1 MSEVILSLNNIHKRF
16 GDIEVLKGIS
26 LTARKGDVISIL
38 GSSGSGKSTL
48 LRCINFLEIPDE
60 GTINVAGHEV
70 VCDGD
75 ATQSAKTN
83 QQSIYD
89 MRAQLGMVFQG
100 FNLWSHMTVL
110 ENVMEGPVH
119 VLKQAK
125 ADVKVKA
132 LAYLDKVGLADKAN
146 QYPAQLSGG
155 QKQRVA
161 IARAL
166 AMEPKILLFDEPT
179 SALDPELVNEV
190 LLVMQALAA
199 EGRTMLVVTH
209 EMHFAKTVS
218 NRVIFLHEG
227 LVEEDATPEEFFENP
242 KSLRLKDFISH
253 KK

>member
-1 MSEVILSLNNIHKRF
+1 
-16 GDIEVLKGIS
+16 
-26 LTARKGDVISIL
+26 
-38 GSSGSGKSTL
+38 
-48 LRCINFLEIPDE
+48 
-60 GTINVAGHEV
+60 
-70 VCDGD
+70 
-75 ATQSAKTN
+75 
-83 QQSIYD
+83 
-89 MRAQLGMVFQG
+89 MVFQG

-110 ENVMEGPVH
+110 ENVMEGPLH

-132 LAYLDKVGLADKAN
+132 LAYLDKVGLSDKAN
-146 QYPAQLSGG
+146 QYPEQLSGG

-209 EMHFAKTVS
+209 EMHFARTVS
-218 NRVIFLHEG
+218 NRVVFLHEG
-227 LVEEDATPEEFFENP
+227 LIEEDASPGDFFESP
-242 KSLRLKDFISH
+242 KSSRVKDFISH